1 MNGFTSCPNKVHFM
15 AHLGKRIFISTVAAL
30 MAIPAGASEIVHRT
44 EYRVSLGILTIAR
57 AAFLTK
63 IEDDKSYRVSGD
75 ISSAGLADLV
85 TNISAKTS
93 VDGVLRGD
101 RLQASRYYL
110 YYKSGKRARTYEV
123 RYSNGNITSTTV
135 KPPRRLP
142 KNWVNVPASDM
153 RSVLDPISGLIF
165 PGDADVCAQKL
176 PIYDG
181 EMRMDLVL
189 SPKGAQNFSTAGFSG
204 KATVCS
210 VRFVPRS
217 GYKKGR
223 SDIDYLSKSSRMEIW
238 FAKSDTA
245 NVYAPVYVR
254 IPTQYG
260 PVTITAVKYGA
271 S

>member
-1 MNGFTSCPNKVHFM
+1 M
-15 AHLGKRIFISTVAAL
+15 AYPGRRLLLSAITAL
-30 MAIPAGASEIVHRT
+30 IALPAGASEIVHHT

-57 AAFLTK
+57 AAFLTQ
-63 IEDDKSYRVSGD
+63 IEDDKSYKVSGD

-93 VDGVLRGD
+93 VDGVVRGD
-101 RLQASRYYL
+101 RLQASRYFL

-123 RYSNGNITSTTV
+123 RYNNGNIVSTTV

-142 KNWVNVPASDM
+142 DKWVGVPAGDLHA
-153 RSVLDPISGLIF
+153 VLDPVSGLIF
-165 PGDADVCAQKL
+165 PADTDVCAQKL

-189 SPKGAQNFSTAGFSG
+189 SPKGSEDFSTDGFSG

-223 SDIDYLSKSSRMEIW
+223 SDIDYLSKSNRMEIW
-238 FAKSDTA
+238 FAKADAA

-260 PVTITAVKYGA
+260 PVTITAVKYSA

>member
-1 MNGFTSCPNKVHFM
+1 M
-15 AHLGKRIFISTVAAL
+15 AHLSKRIFISTLAAL
-30 MAIPAGASEIVHRT
+30 MALPAAASEVVHRT
-44 EYRVSLGILTIAR
+44 EYKVSLGIITIAR
-57 AAFLTK
+57 AAFLTR

-85 TNISAKTS
+85 TDISAKTS
-93 VDGVLRGD
+93 VDGVMRGD
-101 RLQASRYYL
+101 RLQATRYFL
-110 YYKSGKRARTYEV
+110 YYKSGKRARTYDV

-142 KNWVNVPASDM
+142 KNWVDVPAGDL
-153 RSVLDPISGLIF
+153 RSVLDPISGMIF
-165 PGDADVCAQKL
+165 PADADPCRQRL
-176 PIYDG
+176 PIFDG

-189 SPKGAQNFSTAGFSG
+189 SGKGSQDFSTEGFNG
-204 KATVCS
+204 KALVCN
-210 VRFVPRS
+210 VRFVPKS

-223 SDIDYLSKSSRMEIW
+223 SDIVYLSKSNRMEIW
-238 FAKSDTA
+238 FAKADAA

>member
-1 MNGFTSCPNKVHFM
+1 M
-15 AHLGKRIFISTVAAL
+15 AHLSRRIFLSAAAAL
-30 MAIPAGASEIVHRT
+30 LAIPANASEIVHRT
-44 EYRVSLGILTIAR
+44 EYKVSLGILTIAR
-57 AAFLTK
+57 AAFLTR

-123 RYSNGNITSTTV
+123 RYNNGNITSTTV
-135 KPPRRLP
+135 RPPRRLP
-142 KNWVNVPASDM
+142 KNWVDVSPSDM

-165 PGDADVCAQKL
+165 PAGTNVCAQKL

-189 SPKGAQNFSTAGFSG
+189 SPKGSDDFSTDGFNG

-223 SDIDYLSKSSRMEIW
+223 SDIEYLSKSSRMEIW
-238 FAKSDTA
+238 FAKADAA

>member
-1 MNGFTSCPNKVHFM
+1 M
-15 AHLGKRIFISTVAAL
+15 AQLGKRIFISAIAAL
-30 MAIPAGASEIVHRT
+30 AALPASAGEVQHRT

-57 AAFLTK
+57 AAFLTR
-63 IEDDKSYRVSGD
+63 IEDDRSYEISGD

-101 RLQASRYYL
+101 RLQASRYHL
-110 YYKSGKRARTYEV
+110 YYKSGKRARTYDV
-123 RYSNGNITSTTV
+123 RYDNGNITSTTV
-135 KPPRRLP
+135 RPPRRLP
-142 KNWVNVPASDM
+142 ANWVGVPAGDM

-165 PGDADVCAQKL
+165 PAGTNVCAQKL

-189 SPKGAQNFSTAGFSG
+189 SPKGSKDFATEGFSG
-204 KATVCS
+204 KATVCN

-223 SDIDYLSKSSRMEIW
+223 SDIEYLSKSSRMEIW
-238 FAKSDTA
+238 FAKAAAA

-260 PVTITAVKYGA
+260 PVTITAVKYTAG
-271 S
+271 

>member
-1 MNGFTSCPNKVHFM
+1 M
-15 AHLGKRIFISTVAAL
+15 ALLGRRILVSAIAAL
-30 MAIPAGASEIVHRT
+30 MAIPAGADEIRHRT
-44 EYRVSLGILTIAR
+44 EYKVSLGILPIAR
-57 AAFLTK
+57 AAFDTR
-63 IEDDKSYRVSGD
+63 IEDDKSYTVSGD

-85 TNISAKTS
+85 TTISAKTT
-93 VDGVLRGD
+93 VDGVIRGD
-101 RLQASRYYL
+101 RLQAQRYYL

-123 RYSNGNITSTTV
+123 RYANGNIVSTTV
-135 KPPRRLP
+135 KPGRRVP
-142 KNWVNVPASDM
+142 KNWVDVTPGDM

-165 PGDADVCAQKL
+165 PGDTKLCSQRL

-189 SPKGAQNFSTAGFSG
+189 SPKGSQDFDTDGFSG

-217 GYKKGR
+217 GYRKGR
-223 SDIDYLSKSSRMEIW
+223 KDIDYLSKSGQMEIW
-238 FAKSDTA
+238 FAKADTA
-245 NVYAPVYVR
+245 NVYAPVFVS

-260 PVTITAVKYGA
+260 TVTIKAVKYSA

>member
-1 MNGFTSCPNKVHFM
+1 M
-15 AHLGKRIFISTVAAL
+15 AHWGKRIFISALAGL
-30 MAIPAGASEIVHRT
+30 MAIPAGAAEVVHHT
-44 EYRVSLGILTIAR
+44 EYKVALGIITIAR
-57 AAFLTK
+57 AAFMTR
-63 IEDDKSYRVSGD
+63 IEDDKTYRVSGD

-85 TNISAKTS
+85 TTISAKTS
-93 VDGVLRGD
+93 VDGRLRGN
-101 RLQASRYYL
+101 RMQADHYLL
-110 YYKSGKRARTYEV
+110 YYKSGKRARTYDV

-135 KPPRRLP
+135 KPPRQPP

-153 RSVLDPISGLIF
+153 RAVLDPISGLIF
-165 PGDADVCAQKL
+165 PADTNVCAQKL

-189 SPKGAQNFSTAGFSG
+189 SPSGSKDFSTQGFTG
-204 KATVCS
+204 KATVCN

-223 SDIDYLSKSSRMEIW
+223 SDIEYLSKSNRMEIW
-238 FAKSDTA
+238 FAKADAA
-245 NVYAPVYVR
+245 NVIAPVFVR

-260 PVTITAVKYGA
+260 PVTITAVKYSA

>member
-1 MNGFTSCPNKVHFM
+1 MLN
-15 AHLGKRIFISTVAAL
+15 LRRRILISTIAAL
-30 MAIPAGASEIVHRT
+30 AAIPASAGEIVHRT
-44 EYRVSLGILTIAR
+44 EYKVSLGILTIAR

-85 TNISAKTS
+85 TDISAKTS
-93 VDGVLRGD
+93 VDGTLSGD

-135 KPPRRLP
+135 KPPRRQP
-142 KNWVNVPASDM
+142 KNWINVSPSDM
-153 RSVLDPISGLIF
+153 HSVLDPISGLIF
-165 PGDADVCAQKL
+165 PGDTNVCAQKL

-189 SPKGAQNFSTAGFSG
+189 SPKGSEDFSTDGFNG
-204 KATVCS
+204 KATVCN

-223 SDIDYLSKSSRMEIW
+223 TDIEYLRKSNRMEIW
-238 FAKSDTA
+238 FAKADAA

>member
-1 MNGFTSCPNKVHFM
+1 M
-15 AHLGKRIFISTVAAL
+15 AHMGRRILISALAVL
-30 MAIPAGASEIVHRT
+30 MAVPAGAGEVVHRT
-44 EYRVSLGILTIAR
+44 EYKVALGILTIAR
-57 AAFLTK
+57 ATFVTR
-63 IEDDKSYRVSGD
+63 IEDDKSYKVSGD

-123 RYSNGNITSTTV
+123 RYNNGNITSTTV
-135 KPPRRLP
+135 KPPRRP
-142 KNWVNVPASDM
+142 PANWVDVPAGDL

-165 PGDADVCAQKL
+165 PADSNPCSQRL

-189 SPKGAQNFSTAGFSG
+189 SPRGSQDFSTEGFSG
-204 KATVCS
+204 KALVCS
-210 VRFVPRS
+210 VRFVPKS

-223 SDIDYLSKSSRMEIW
+223 SDIVYLSKSNRMEIW
-238 FAKSDTA
+238 FAKADAA

-260 PVTITAVKYGA
+260 PVTITAVKYSA

>member
-1 MNGFTSCPNKVHFM
+1 M
-15 AHLGKRIFISTVAAL
+15 AHSGRRVFISAIAGLVS
-30 MAIPAGASEIVHRT
+30 IPAGAAEIQHRT
-44 EYRVSLGILTIAR
+44 EYRVSLGILPIAR
-57 AAFLTK
+57 AVFLTR
-63 IEDDKSYRVSGD
+63 IEDDHSYKVSGD
-75 ISSAGLADLV
+75 ISSAGLADLI
-85 TNISAKTS
+85 TTISAQTNVS
-93 VDGVLRGD
+93 GVVRD
-101 RLQASRYYL
+101 HRLQASRYVL

-123 RYSNGNITSTTV
+123 RYSNGNIVSATT
-135 KPPRRLP
+135 KPERRFP
-142 KNWVNVPASDM
+142 KNWVDVPPGDM

-165 PGDADVCAQKL
+165 PADAKLCSQRL
-176 PIYDG
+176 PIFDG

-189 SPKGAQNFSTAGFSG
+189 APKGSEDFSTEGFSG

-223 SDIDYLSKSSRMEIW
+223 SDIDYLSKSNRMEIW
-238 FAKSDTA
+238 FAKADAA

-260 PVTITAVKYGA
+260 PVTITAVKYSA